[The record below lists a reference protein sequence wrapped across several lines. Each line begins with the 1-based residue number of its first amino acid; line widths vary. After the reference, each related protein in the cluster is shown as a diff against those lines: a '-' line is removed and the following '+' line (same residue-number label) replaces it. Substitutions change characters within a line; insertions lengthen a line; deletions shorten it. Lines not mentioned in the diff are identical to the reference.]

1 MVNPTLTFY
10 YLISRLTS
18 YYQSG
23 LVIGADIDDNLLFS
37 HSTLSALRR
46 IEGRVL
52 LLPSIFHS
60 LIRDI
65 ELLGAFNDTFR
76 SEGTCFDY
84 NYRVTQE
91 VLQNYAAVAAAY
103 SQNAEY
109 LRDKIRGTAELL
121 SDTLNLKHQKIAQ
134 SISENTL
141 ALTNAAVKDSATI
154 RVITVVTLLYL
165 PASFV
170 AVSSS
175 KSSAIHKTD
184 DRRHCS
190 ACNSLEQTRQ
200 MGSRSPHPSCG
211 SSLP

>member
-1 MVNPTLTFY
+1 M
-10 YLISRLTS
+10 SRLTS

-23 LVIGADIDDNLLFS
+23 IVIGADIDDQLRFS

-46 IEGRVL
+46 IEGRLL

-65 ELLGAFNDTFR
+65 NTLLDFNDTFR
-76 SEGTCFDY
+76 SDGACFDY
-84 NYRVTQE
+84 NHCATQE
-91 VLQNYAAVAAAY
+91 VLHNYAAMTAAY

-121 SDTLNLKHQKIAQ
+121 SETLNLKHQKIAQ

-165 PASFV
+165 PATFV

-175 KSSAIHKTD
+175 KNSAIHKTD
-184 DRRHCS
+184 TRRHCS
-190 ACNSLEQTRQ
+190 ACSSLERTWQV
-200 MGSRSPHPSCG
+200 GSRSP
-211 SSLP
+211 LPT